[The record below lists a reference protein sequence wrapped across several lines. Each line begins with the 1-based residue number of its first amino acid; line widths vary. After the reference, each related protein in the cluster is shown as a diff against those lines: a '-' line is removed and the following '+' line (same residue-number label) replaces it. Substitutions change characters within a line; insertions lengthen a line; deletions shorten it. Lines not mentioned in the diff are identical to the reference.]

1 MSRTKIFK
9 NAFAS
14 IACGGATALV
24 AIILPPFLTKILAKD
39 AYNTWLLILQLSTYV
54 NFLDCGIQRG
64 VGRFVAHYTELEDIP
79 KRDGIISSA
88 IVILSCLSAIAMA
101 GVTTLAWQLP
111 HLFKDMPSTLH
122 QDAQVSLLIVGGS
135 LAIGLPFSA
144 FAGAFIGLHRYDIPA
159 WAIGTSKLVGGVGVV
174 LIANTSHSLVS
185 MAIVMGIAN
194 IGAGIWMFLA
204 HQKLV
209 DNIIISIHLVSKQ
222 LVLELSEYCF
232 GMSIWT
238 IGIIMVSGL
247 DTAIVSFFDYAALIY
262 YNLAATVTNLIVG
275 VQCAMIGS
283 IMPTAA
289 AMGARGNRE
298 ELGRF
303 LLDSTRYGTIVIIL
317 TSLPILFSKWMILLW
332 VGVDYADR
340 VVPIL
345 TLLVLGNSIRYLAA
359 PYSAIVASVGEQ
371 NLVITAPLVEGA
383 VNLIVSVAL
392 IQYLGIIGVA
402 IGTIVGGFVNIWI
415 HFNYNLPRTKS
426 ILIPK
431 GQNLWKVIIRPLVST
446 IPVMILMICTISLK
460 IELPDIL
467 LFGLSAIAT
476 VITIAILFYYELS
489 SLERKLVF
497 AVVQEKWM
505 DICNFK

>member
-1 MSRTKIFK
+1 MSRALIFK

-14 IACGGATALV
+14 IACGGAGALV
-24 AIILPPFLTKILAKD
+24 AIILPPFLTKILSKD

-54 NFLDCGIQRG
+54 NFLDCGMQRG
-64 VGRFVAHYTELEDIP
+64 VGRFVAHYTELGDIS
-79 KRDGIISSA
+79 KRNGIVSTA
-88 IVILSCLSAIAMA
+88 IVLLSGLSAIAMG
-101 GVTTLAWQLP
+101 GVAILAWQLP

-122 QDAQVSLLIVGGS
+122 QEAQVSLLIVGGS
-135 LAIGLPFSA
+135 LAIGLTFSA
-144 FAGAFIGLHRYDIPA
+144 FAGACIGLHRYDIPA
-159 WAIGTSKLVGGVGVV
+159 WGIGTSKLVGGVGVV
-174 LIANTSHSLVS
+174 SIANTSHSLVS
-185 MAIVMGIAN
+185 MAVVMGIAN
-194 IGAGIWMFLA
+194 IGAGIWIFLA
-204 HQKLV
+204 HQKLG
-209 DNIIISIHLVSKQ
+209 DNILISIHLVSKQ

-238 IGIIMVSGL
+238 IGIMMVSGL
-247 DTAIVSFFDYAALIY
+247 DTVIVSFFDYGSLVY
-262 YNLAATVTNLIVG
+262 YNLAATVTNLIIG
-275 VQCAMIGS
+275 VQCAIIGS

-298 ELGRF
+298 ELGKF

-317 TSLPILFSKWMILLW
+317 TSLPILFGKWMISLW
-332 VGVDYADR
+332 VGVEYADR

-345 TLLVLGNSIRYLAA
+345 SLLILGNSIRYLAA

-392 IQYLGIIGVA
+392 VSHMGIIGVA

-426 ILIPK
+426 ILISK

-446 IPVMILMICTISLK
+446 IPAVILTICTVSLK
-460 IELPDIL
+460 IELPDII
-467 LFGLSAIAT
+467 LFGLSAIASIIT
-476 VITIAILFYYELS
+476 VAILFYYELS
-489 SLERKLVF
+489 SLERKLIF
-497 AVVQEKWM
+497 TVVEKKWI
-505 DICNFK
+505 DICEIK